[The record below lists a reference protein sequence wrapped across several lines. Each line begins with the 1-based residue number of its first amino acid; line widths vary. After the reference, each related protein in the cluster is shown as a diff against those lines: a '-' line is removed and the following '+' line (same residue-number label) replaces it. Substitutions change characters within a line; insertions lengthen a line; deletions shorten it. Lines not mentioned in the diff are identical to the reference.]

1 MPLNVC
7 FQAGPTSNCHTV
19 PYELGNPMEKLC
31 QGVKRGC
38 SRYKIYV
45 HVCVSITNHS
55 TKREI
60 SEGEKD
66 VTFPLSLLSASH
78 AALINLVR
86 LFRDGRKRA
95 ARRRSRRME
104 EEGEEGDKGEAG
116 RYKWRGDLISI
127 RRRIVAPL
135 PPGDPRR

>member
-55 TKREI
+55 TKRKI
-60 SEGEKD
+60 SEGGEGCN
-66 VTFPLSLLSASH
+66 VSSLSPKRQSRGSH
-78 AALINLVR
+78 Q
-86 LFRDGRKRA
+86 
-95 ARRRSRRME
+95 SC
-104 EEGEEGDKGEAG
+104 
-116 RYKWRGDLISI
+116 SI
-127 RRRIVAPL
+127 IP
-135 PPGDPRR
+135 

>member
-1 MPLNVC
+1 M
-7 FQAGPTSNCHTV
+7 
-19 PYELGNPMEKLC
+19 
-31 QGVKRGC
+31 
-38 SRYKIYV
+38 RY
-45 HVCVSITNHS
+45 
-55 TKREI
+55 RR
-60 SEGEKD
+60 GEKD

-95 ARRRSRRME
+95 ARRRSRRTE